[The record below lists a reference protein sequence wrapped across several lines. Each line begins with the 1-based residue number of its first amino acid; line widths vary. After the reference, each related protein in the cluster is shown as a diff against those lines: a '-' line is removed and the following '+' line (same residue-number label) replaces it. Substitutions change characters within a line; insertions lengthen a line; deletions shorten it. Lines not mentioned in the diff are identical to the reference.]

1 MKRLASAALL
11 ALLAACAA
19 PQVPTVAPSPSTPPA
34 TATPV
39 LPPTTPQAGIQHR
52 DAVAPYRFAAIDV
65 EFPLRIGAFEL
76 RQHQRYSDP
85 RLGESLAYDLRG
97 GIGLANL
104 YVYDAGQ
111 AQIPDGVESAP
122 LREQLGM
129 ARMDLERG
137 WRVRFP
143 GTPEPSF
150 QGTRM
155 LRCGQVSL
163 IEARY
168 RARNASQTELD
179 TRVLM
184 TGYRRQFIKLRVTLP
199 MQLTEQQPA
208 VLDDFLGGVCTLLL
222 KGGQSA

>member
-19 PQVPTVAPSPSTPPA
+19 PNTAPAP
-34 TATPV
+34 ATPV
-39 LPPTTPQAGIQHR
+39 LPPLAPQAGIQHR
-52 DAVAPYRFAAIDV
+52 DIVGPYRFAAIDV
-65 EFPLRIGAFEL
+65 EFPLRIGGFEL
-76 RQHQRYSDP
+76 HQHQRYSDP

-97 GIGLANL
+97 GLGLANL

-111 AQIPDGVESAP
+111 ARIPDGVESAP
-122 LREQLGM
+122 LREQLGL

-143 GTPEPSF
+143 GAPEPSF

-155 LRCGQVSL
+155 LRCGQVTL

-168 RARNASQTELD
+168 RARNAGQTELD

-199 MQLTEQQPA
+199 TQLTEQQPA